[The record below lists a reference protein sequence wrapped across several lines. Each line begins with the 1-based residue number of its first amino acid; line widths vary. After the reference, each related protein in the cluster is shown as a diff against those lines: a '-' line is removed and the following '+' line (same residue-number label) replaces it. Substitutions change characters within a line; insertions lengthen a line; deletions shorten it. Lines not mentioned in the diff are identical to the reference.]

1 MGPGVS
7 EPALVAA
14 LAREPAV
21 VSAYLF
27 GSHAHGL
34 AHRDSDVDVAV
45 LLDREKA
52 ATARAR
58 FDLRLRLAGEL
69 IAALHCGNIDLVILN
84 DTPPTVARAIVTQG
98 RSVFCR
104 DREADHAF
112 VRTTLLRAADVQ
124 PFLRR
129 TRAQK
134 LDALRR

>member
-1 MGPGVS
+1 MGPPVS
-7 EPALVAA
+7 EPALVGA

-21 VSAYLF
+21 VSVYLF
-27 GSHAHGL
+27 GSHAHNR
-34 AHRDSDVDVAV
+34 AHRESDVDVAV
-45 LLDREKA
+45 LLDREMA

-58 FDLRLRLAGEL
+58 FDLRLRLAAEL
-69 IAALHCGNIDLVILN
+69 IAALHCNNIDLVVLN
-84 DTPPTVARAIVTQG
+84 DTPPTIARAIVTHG

-112 VRTTLLRAADVQ
+112 VRTTLLRAADLE

-129 TRAQK
+129 TRAVK